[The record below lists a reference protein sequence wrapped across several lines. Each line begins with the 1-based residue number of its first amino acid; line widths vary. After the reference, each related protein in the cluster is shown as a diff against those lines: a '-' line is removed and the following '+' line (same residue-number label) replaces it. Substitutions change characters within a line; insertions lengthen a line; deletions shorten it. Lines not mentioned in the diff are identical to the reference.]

1 VLYFK
6 ARRKSPM
13 LAPELTPS
21 QRRMMRYFVDAAL
34 ATRRAIAGNLDR
46 LADRIAHDPAQ
57 TVANSLPMDPWFNA
71 QEFMQDELLAEVLDA
86 GSRVRIP
93 VVRKAMFGFDRDRP
107 EAALW
112 AAREAGALIT
122 EVTNGQVSLVRDLV
136 SSAQQG
142 ERTTRQVARE
152 VRDSIGLTSDQAG
165 WVSNRWGREFQARI
179 SDGMSLA
186 AAEAAADKAAG
197 LYYER
202 VLRYR
207 SETIARTEILRAAH
221 EGRREA
227 WSQGV
232 DGGWINPGAQKQWMT
247 VDDPCP
253 ECAAMDGETVAIS
266 GEFSV
271 GEPPLHPNCRCDVLL
286 VDEIPEDIQALTD
299 EELDAQIEALLNEPA
314 PEGSGDDWVPLD
326 EDDLMQSL
334 TEESSALYSSDED
347 YQPIADWVDGRAVTL
362 FQEDLRAVGGD
373 LDLLDPDAK
382 AQVLALADKSVRL
395 PDDATLYRVVPGS
408 VLPDGL
414 KPGDMIWDD
423 AFATTAVR
431 RADYEDFLE
440 MGGPIAGDADF
451 TIEIRAPRGTEG
463 VWAAPGNAPDWAT
476 TFEEFVLMP
485 GQKMNVVTV
494 KPGKIVVE
502 IPRIRGRS

>member
-1 VLYFK
+1 
-6 ARRKSPM
+6 
-13 LAPELTPS
+13 
-21 QRRMMRYFVDAAL
+21 MMRYFVDAAL